1 MKISRCWSADFE
13 TTTDPNDCRVWA
25 YSLCNIE
32 NPDEFVYGNSILD
45 FFEWCIES
53 KENYTLYFFNLKFDA
68 TFIISWMLE
77 NGFEYITDKKDRKD
91 LTFTTLITDMG
102 QFYALEIYFEVKGH
116 KVNKVRILDAL
127 KIFPNTSV
135 EQLAK
140 DFGLPISKLKIDY
153 DMYRPEGYQLTQPE
167 IDYIRND
174 VEIVARCLKAMF
186 DRGLTK
192 MTIASD
198 AMQNFKDHFDN
209 FYKYFPILSDEV
221 DGDIRKS
228 YRGGFT
234 YASDKYTEKEIGSG
248 MVLDVNSLYPSCMK
262 KPMPYGK
269 PKLFEG
275 EYKYDALYP
284 LYIITFTC
292 KFEIK
297 PDKIP
302 SIQLRNNLSFIPNQ
316 YLKSSND
323 EHVTLTLTSIDFQ
336 LFKDQYNFWEIEY
349 HGGWKFKR
357 AEGLFDNYVDYWMG
371 EKIKAAKEGNKT
383 QKAIAKRLLN
393 SLYGKFGTS
402 TRAGQKSVY
411 LDEDGILCFEDLPVE
426 TKKGVY
432 IPAAC
437 FITAYGR
444 DKTIRTSQAI
454 RDYTTKK
461 YGIDKYYY
469 SDTDSIHSGLTDE
482 DLEELKELLD
492 IDDYRLGAWAKEA
505 EFTRAMYIR
514 QKCYIEE
521 IDGKVSVTVAG
532 LPKYLAPVI
541 NFENFKRGFS
551 TGGMSHADLVEL
563 AKKNGATDEEL
574 EKLHHKFDYRYVKGG
589 VILED
594 TDFTIN

>member
-1 MKISRCWSADFE
+1 MKINRCWSADFE
-13 TTTDPNDCRVWA
+13 TTTDENDCRVWA

-32 NPDEFVYGNSILD
+32 NPEEFVYGNSLED

-68 TFIISWMLE
+68 SFMISWMLE
-77 NGFEYITDKKDRKD
+77 RGFEYVTDKKDRKD

-102 QFYALEIYFEVKGH
+102 QFYSLEIYFEVKG
-116 KVNKVRILDAL
+116 KRINKVTILDAL

-153 DMYRPEGYQLTQPE
+153 DAYRPVGYELTQPE

-186 DRGLTK
+186 DRGLNK

-198 AMQNFKDHFDN
+198 AMKNFKDHFDN
-209 FYKYFPILSDEV
+209 FYKYFPILSEDI
-221 DGDIRKS
+221 DSDIRKS

-248 MVLDVNSLYPSCMK
+248 VVLDVNSLYPSCMK
-262 KPMPYGK
+262 KSMPYGK
-269 PKLFEG
+269 PRMFEG
-275 EYKYDALYP
+275 EYKYDAVYP

-323 EHVTLTLTSIDFQ
+323 EHVTLTLTSIDFE
-336 LFKDQYNFWEIEY
+336 LFKDQYRFWDVTY
-349 HGGWKFKR
+349 HGGWKFKET
-357 AEGLFDNYVDYWMG
+357 EGIFDNYIDYWMD
-371 EKIKAAKEGNKT
+371 EKIKAGKEGNKT
-383 QKAIAKRLLN
+383 ARAIAKRMLN
-393 SLYGKFGTS
+393 SLYGKFGSS
-402 TRAGQKSVY
+402 TKAGQKSVY
-411 LDEDGILCFEDLPVE
+411 LDENSVLCFEDLPVE
-426 TKKGVY
+426 SKKPVY
-432 IPAAC
+432 IAVAC

-461 YGIDKYYY
+461 YGVDKYYY
-469 SDTDSIHSGLTDE
+469 SDTDSIHAGLNNE
-482 DLEELKELLD
+482 DIEELKDLLD

-532 LPKYLAPVI
+532 LPKYLAPII
-541 NFENFKRGFS
+541 NFDNFKRGFS
-551 TGGMSHADLVEL
+551 TGGMTYKDLVEL
-563 AKKNGATDEEL
+563 AKKNGATDEEI
-574 EKLHHKFDYRYVKGG
+574 EKLHHKFDYHYVKGG
-589 VILED
+589 VILKD